1 MLGAS
6 IDGIVDCS
14 ICGPFLIEI
23 KCMFSHQHFYPSSA
37 LLALTICEKN
47 GDELELELE
56 ITKQHKYNYQIQGQM
71 GITGIKKV
79 CSYWFY
85 KQRHFSC

>member
-1 MLGAS
+1 MMVNVPHLWLILLVNCLS

-23 KCMFSHQHFYPSSA
+23 KCMFSHQNFHPSSA

-47 GDELELELE
+47 GDELE
-56 ITKQHKYNYQIQGQM
+56 ITKQHKYN
-71 GITGIKKV
+71 IKFRDR
-79 CSYWFY
+79 WE
-85 KQRHFSC
+85 

>member
-23 KCMFSHQHFYPSSA
+23 KCMFSHQRFHPSSP

-47 GDELELELE
+47 GDELE
-56 ITKQHKYNYQIQGQM
+56 ITKQHNYNYQIQGQM
-71 GITGIKKV
+71 GITEIKKV

-85 KQRHFSC
+85 KQRHCYC

>member
-23 KCMFSHQHFYPSSA
+23 KCMFSHQNFHPSS
-37 LLALTICEKN
+37 ALTICEKN
-47 GDELELELE
+47 GDELE
-56 ITKQHKYNYQIQGQM
+56 ITKQHKHNYQIQGQM